1 MLEHGIDIGRTKLTR
16 RSYELG
22 AYSISGG
29 HSDVVFLG
37 EGDGA
42 DSFGAGFSLVVVDGA
57 GFVSLFE
64 SALVLESGLVLE
76 AADAAAAVS
85 DFVFALVAA
94 SRSAFLPSL
103 P

>member
-1 MLEHGIDIGRTKLTR
+1 MLEHRVDVARAKLTR
-16 RSYELG
+16 RSHELG
-22 AYSISGG
+22 AYTVSGA
-29 HSDVVFLG
+29 HSDVDFFG

-42 DSFGAGFSLVVVDGA
+42 DSFGAGFSLVVVDAA
-57 GFVSLFE
+57 GFVSLFDSVFVFD
-64 SALVLESGLVLE
+64 SA
-76 AADAAAAVS
+76 AAAAAVS